1 MEKMN
6 NVDCRVIGPTGEV
19 RGQAE
24 RKMPGLVEV

>member
-6 NVDCRVIGPTGEV
+6 NVGCRVIGPTVEV

-24 RKMPGLVEV
+24 RKMPDLVEV